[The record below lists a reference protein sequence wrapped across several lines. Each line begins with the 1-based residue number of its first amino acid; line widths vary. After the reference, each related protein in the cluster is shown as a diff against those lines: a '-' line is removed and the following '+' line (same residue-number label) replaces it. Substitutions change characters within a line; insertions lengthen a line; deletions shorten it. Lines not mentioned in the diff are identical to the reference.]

1 MCLLR
6 AIMDT
11 SARSISL
18 PDRPRRANGV
28 TSFGSRREDR
38 SPSRRYLSQTSAGKA
53 FSASLLQLPSR
64 QFLGSRWCWPFLR
77 SLIAPPDA
85 STIFLLRPFP
95 LFDRAAGFP
104 SPRPQDALADAR
116 RTCRG
121 WPLFSGHRQARPL
134 HDRARRRTPGFG
146 ASASIASGCVARGR
160 GSLPGS
166 PFSSRSSRARRIMD
180 LRKLRCRYVPN
191 GVTNVLPKESR
202 GRRGPSR
209 QGRSFALAANENALL
224 KRLLPHATTGTSG
237 W

>member
-1 MCLLR
+1 MGMR
-6 AIMDT
+6 AH
-11 SARSISL
+11 SISL
-18 PDRPRRANGV
+18 TVMSASTMWV
-28 TSFGSRREDR
+28 TRFRMRREDR
-38 SPSRRYLSQTSAGKA
+38 CSMPCSFLSQTSAGKHQRRIMCVC
-53 FSASLLQLPSR
+53 FPSSCLVLLR
-64 QFLGSRWCWPFLR
+64 WPFLR